1 MAPDMTRLYNPS
13 EINNNN
19 RSIIEINANIDDY
32 VKRKKPAKKK
42 APNRIQ
48 QQRTL
53 HRCGNGRNNQQKTN
67 KTPQKIWTVYQWR
80 YGSAA

>member
-32 VKRKKPAKKK
+32 VKKKK
-42 APNRIQ
+42 TGQKKSAKSNSTAADFTPLRK
-48 QQRTL
+48 RT
-53 HRCGNGRNNQQKTN
+53 K
-67 KTPQKIWTVYQWR
+67 
-80 YGSAA
+80 

>member
-32 VKRKKPAKKK
+32 VK
-42 APNRIQ
+42 
-48 QQRTL
+48 
-53 HRCGNGRNNQQKTN
+53 
-67 KTPQKIWTVYQWR
+67 
-80 YGSAA
+80 